1 MIYLTAAH
9 LDRNDKANPDPRLAA
24 LYPTCH
30 ELFDHGTPEQQQMVY
45 DAIME
50 MRRCRQDR

>member
-30 ELFDHGTPEQQQMVY
+30 GLFDHGTPEQQQMVY